1 MMATGNVGAVIKDL
15 KTRIAG
21 IATAL
26 VSRDGLVLYADV
38 PAGVYTETFAIMCA
52 TILGAAATAN
62 TELNRAPPERIV
74 IEGNDSKTIIVG
86 SGKKACQL
94 ASRRPVLVTATTG
107 MPRSASA
114 RTRETASG
122 FTWGG
127 CSARPAAE

>member
-1 MMATGNVGAVIKDL
+1 MMAAGNVGAVIKDL
-15 KTRIAG
+15 KTRING

-62 TELNRAPPERIV
+62 TELNRAPPEKIV

-86 SGKKACQL
+86 SGKKALLVAVVDQSADANRVL
-94 ASRRPVLVTATTG
+94 AEVGKV
-107 MPRSASA
+107 
-114 RTRETASG
+114 
-122 FTWGG
+122 
-127 CSARPAAE
+127 AELLKSS

>member
-15 KTRIAG
+15 KARIGG

-74 IEGNDSKTIIVG
+74 IEGTDSKTIVVG
-86 SGKKACQL
+86 SGKKAL
-94 ASRRPVLVTATTG
+94 LVAVVDQ
-107 MPRSASA
+107 SADSA
-114 RTRETASG
+114 RVLAEVGKVAEILK
-122 FTWGG
+122 
-127 CSARPAAE
+127 SA

>member
-1 MMATGNVGAVIKDL
+1 MYAVADARVVLRELRTNVS
-15 KTRIAG
+15 G

-74 IEGNDSKTIIVG
+74 VEGNDSKTIIVG
-86 SGKKACQL
+86 SGKKALLVAVVDQT
-94 ASRRPVLVTATTG
+94 ADVAKVLEEVAKV
-107 MPRSASA
+107 ADLLKA
-114 RTRETASG
+114 N
-122 FTWGG
+122 
-127 CSARPAAE
+127 

>member
-1 MMATGNVGAVIKDL
+1 MLSNGTAWDVVHGL
-15 KTRIAG
+15 KTRIGG

-86 SGKKACQL
+86 SGKKALLVSVVDQSADLTKVL
-94 ASRRPVLVTATTG
+94 AEVVKVADLLRVD
-107 MPRSASA
+107 
-114 RTRETASG
+114 
-122 FTWGG
+122 
-127 CSARPAAE
+127 

>member
-1 MMATGNVGAVIKDL
+1 MATGNVGTVIKDL
-15 KTRIAG
+15 KTRIGG

-74 IEGNDSKTIIVG
+74 VDGNDSKTIIVG
-86 SGKKACQL
+86 SGKKALLVAVVDQTVDMTKIL
-94 ASRRPVLVTATTG
+94 AEVVKV
-107 MPRSASA
+107 
-114 RTRETASG
+114 
-122 FTWGG
+122 
-127 CSARPAAE
+127 AELLKAN

>member
-15 KTRIAG
+15 KTRING

-62 TELNRAPPERIV
+62 TELNRAPPERIL
-74 IEGNDSKTIIVG
+74 IEGADSKTIVVG
-86 SGKKACQL
+86 SGKKALLVAVVDQSADAARVL
-94 ASRRPVLVTATTG
+94 AEVSKVAEILKTA
-107 MPRSASA
+107 
-114 RTRETASG
+114 
-122 FTWGG
+122 
-127 CSARPAAE
+127 

>member
-1 MMATGNVGAVIKDL
+1 MGERGMMATGNVGTVIKDL
-15 KTRIAG
+15 KTRIGG

-86 SGKKACQL
+86 SGKKALLVAVVDQTADL
-94 ASRRPVLVTATTG
+94 AKVLVEVVKVADVLK
-107 MPRSASA
+107 AN
-114 RTRETASG
+114 
-122 FTWGG
+122 
-127 CSARPAAE
+127 

>member
-1 MMATGNVGAVIKDL
+1 MMATGNVGTVIRDL
-15 KTRIAG
+15 KARISA

-38 PAGVYTETFAIMCA
+38 PSGVYTETFAIMCA

-86 SGKKACQL
+86 SGKKAL
-94 ASRRPVLVTATTG
+94 LVAVVDQ
-107 MPRSASA
+107 SS
-114 RTRETASG
+114 ETAHVLSEVG
-122 FTWGG
+122 KV
-127 CSARPAAE
+127 AELLKAA

>member
-1 MMATGNVGAVIKDL
+1 MMATGNVGAVVKDL
-15 KTRIAG
+15 KTRIGG

-86 SGKKACQL
+86 SGKKALLVAVVDQTAELSKVL
-94 ASRRPVLVTATTG
+94 AEVVKVADLLKAN
-107 MPRSASA
+107 
-114 RTRETASG
+114 
-122 FTWGG
+122 
-127 CSARPAAE
+127 

>member
-1 MMATGNVGAVIKDL
+1 MATGNVGAVIKDL
-15 KTRIAG
+15 KTKVGG

-74 IEGNDSKTIIVG
+74 VEGNDSRTIIVG
-86 SGKKACQL
+86 SGKKALLVAVVDQTADVAKVL
-94 ASRRPVLVTATTG
+94 DEVAKVADLLRPN
-107 MPRSASA
+107 
-114 RTRETASG
+114 
-122 FTWGG
+122 
-127 CSARPAAE
+127 